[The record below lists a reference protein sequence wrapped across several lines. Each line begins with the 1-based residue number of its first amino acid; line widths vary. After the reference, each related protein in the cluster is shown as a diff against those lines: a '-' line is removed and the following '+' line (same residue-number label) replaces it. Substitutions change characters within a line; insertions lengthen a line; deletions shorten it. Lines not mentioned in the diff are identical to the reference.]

1 MNLKV
6 SNIFERKNLFDSNA
20 YSNLSPKYKAAVR
33 DIFEDFEYRDESI
46 RLGSVVKDFE
56 EAVKKA
62 AKAFDCDE
70 YAIWEYLDEELDE
83 NLSLF
88 NIKGRLDKVIEKR
101 IGN

>member
-6 SNIFERKNLFDSNA
+6 SNLFERKNLFDSNA
-20 YSNLSPKYKAAVR
+20 YSNLSPKLKAAVR
-33 DIFEDFEYRDESI
+33 DLFEEVEHQPNGSI
-46 RLGSVVKDFE
+46 VDRFE

-70 YAIWEYLDEELDE
+70 YAIWEYLDEELEE
-83 NLSLF
+83 NLSLY
-88 NIKGRLDKVIEKR
+88 NIKGRLDKHIEKR